1 MLIRYVMSEFVL
13 ATRTRIVQSERVRM
27 ALLSGVSF
35 VLGLAFIGFLVA
47 DQAHAAGL

>member
-1 MLIRYVMSEFVL
+1 MSEFVL
-13 ATRTRIVQSERVRM
+13 ATRTRIARSERVRM

-35 VLGLAFIGFLVA
+35 ALGLAFIGFLVA

>member
-1 MLIRYVMSEFVL
+1 MLIRYAMSDLVL
-13 ATRTRIVQSERVRM
+13 ATRDRIAQSERVRM

-35 VLGLAFIGFLVA
+35 VLGLTFIGFLVS

>member
-1 MLIRYVMSEFVL
+1 MSDLFLSV
-13 ATRTRIVQSERVRM
+13 RTRIDRSERARM

-35 VLGLAFIGFLVA
+35 VLGLAFIGFLVS

>member
-1 MLIRYVMSEFVL
+1 MLIRYAMSDIVL
-13 ATRTRIVQSERVRM
+13 ATRDRIVQSERVRM

-35 VLGLAFIGFLVA
+35 ALGLAFIGFLVA

>member
-1 MLIRYVMSEFVL
+1 MSDRFL
-13 ATRTRIVQSERVRM
+13 ATRDRIVQSERVRM

-35 VLGLAFIGFLVA
+35 VLGLTFIGFLVS